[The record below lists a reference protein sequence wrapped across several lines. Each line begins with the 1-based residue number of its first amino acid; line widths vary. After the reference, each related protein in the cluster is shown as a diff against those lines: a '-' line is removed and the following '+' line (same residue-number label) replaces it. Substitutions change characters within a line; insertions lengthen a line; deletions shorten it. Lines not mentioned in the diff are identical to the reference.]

1 MTAYLRRVIIQRTPT
16 HVHRTPVMEGGHGV
30 EEMRDAGGPVSDG
43 LLARLE
49 VGDGVAQADDDADAD
64 ELPNGVDGAGK
75 LRR

>member
-1 MTAYLRRVIIQRTPT
+1 
-16 HVHRTPVMEGGHGV
+16 MEGGHGV

-43 LLARLE
+43 LFARLE